1 MNKRQALSAL
11 AGDLL
16 VKLAAM
22 REHDERYGSYHAQR
36 GTADHER
43 LMLAHEELEFRLTKI
58 EHPTTRRKPKV
69 SPPDP
74 DQVALF
80 E

>member
-16 VKLAAM
+16 VKLREM
-22 REHDERYGSYHAQR
+22 REHDEKWGSYHAKR
-36 GTADHER
+36 GTDDHDR
-43 LMLAHEELEFRLTKI
+43 MMLAHEELEYRLTKI

-69 SPPDP
+69 QAPDP
-74 DQVALF
+74 NQVALF
-80 E
+80 G

>member
-1 MNKRQALSAL
+1 MNKRQALGAL

-16 VKLAAM
+16 TKLRQM
-22 REHDERYGSYHAQR
+22 REHDERYGSYHAER

-43 LMLAHEELEFRLTKI
+43 MMLAHEELEWRLAKI
-58 EHPTTRRKPKV
+58 ESPTLRRKTKAP
-69 SPPDP
+69 PPDP
-74 DQVALF
+74 NQVALF